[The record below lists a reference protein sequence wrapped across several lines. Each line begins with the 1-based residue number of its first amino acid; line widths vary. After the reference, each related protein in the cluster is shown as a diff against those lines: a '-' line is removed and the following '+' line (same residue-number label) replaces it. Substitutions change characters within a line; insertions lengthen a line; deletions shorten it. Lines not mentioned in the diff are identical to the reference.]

1 MERRAINPWN
11 WQAHFGFVQ
20 ANEVREAQRI
30 LIISGQTAIDGN
42 GHVVAA
48 RDMAGQVRVALD
60 NLETVLQEADMS
72 LQNLVRLTFY
82 TVDMDRF
89 LAEASEVLA
98 SRLAEVEYAASYLG
112 ITRLA
117 FPDLLVEI
125 EATAIA

>member
-1 MERRAINPWN
+1 MDRRAINPWN
-11 WQAHFGFVQ
+11 WQAQFGFVQ